1 MIKQIRHRSS
11 AEQGFTIVEL
21 MIATT
26 VLSTLLVVVAI
37 VMISIGKLYYKGL
50 NQARLQD
57 NTRNA
62 VTAIAK
68 QLQLNT
74 GDPATRSPAYDATGL
89 AAGAPRDLHFEE
101 GTNPADGQP
110 NKYDISAYCIG
121 TVRYSFIKNRQIG
134 PGVHQIPH
142 VLWRDKASGG
152 PCGPVDLRTVDKTT
166 DPGGVELIGPNS
178 ALTEFKITNP
188 QDKNAYLIEVG
199 EAYGD
204 IYAPDA
210 LFSGKDMDT
219 TCITGSGDQF
229 CATAN
234 LTTTVVKR
242 LGVN

>member
-89 AAGAPRDLHFEE
+89 AAGAPRDLPIRLMVSPTSTIFRP
-101 GTNPADGQP
+101 TVSVRCA
-110 NKYDISAYCIG
+110 IVSLRIG
-121 TVRYSFIKNRQIG
+121 
-134 PGVHQIPH
+134 
-142 VLWRDKASGG
+142 
-152 PCGPVDLRTVDKTT
+152 
-166 DPGGVELIGPNS
+166 
-178 ALTEFKITNP
+178 
-188 QDKNAYLIEVG
+188 
-199 EAYGD
+199 
-204 IYAPDA
+204 
-210 LFSGKDMDT
+210 
-219 TCITGSGDQF
+219 
-229 CATAN
+229 
-234 LTTTVVKR
+234 R
-242 LGVN
+242 LGQVSIRFPTCCGAIKHQVDHVDPSI